1 MPLLRSRSV
10 LFAAVLA
17 LGLAACEAGGVTAT
31 PPTTGG
37 PLIPGTWYM
46 HTADGDAL
54 PAKISER
61 IVGVALEATML
72 DSAQLVVNA
81 DLTYEQRYWIR
92 VLITGNLDRSDV
104 VLDEGVFASEGLGF
118 RLTSSL
124 RAREFTFVVP
134 SLGNITTSEQLVFFA
149 NDPPITT
156 GTYKL
161 SHP

>member
-1 MPLLRSRSV
+1 MPLLRSRRA
-10 LFAAVLA
+10 LFAVILAV
-17 LGLAACEAGGVTAT
+17 GLAACEDGSITTT

-46 HTADGDAL
+46 HAADGDTL

-72 DSAQLVVNA
+72 DSAQLMVNA
-81 DLTYEQRYWIR
+81 DLSYEQRYWIR
-92 VLITGNLDRSDV
+92 VLVTGTLDRSDV
-104 VLDEGVFASEGLGF
+104 VLDEGNFAPEGLGY

-124 RAREFTFVVP
+124 RTREFTFVVP
-134 SLGNITTSEQLVFFA
+134 SLGNITSSEQMVFFA
-149 NDPPITT
+149 NNPPITT

>member
-1 MPLLRSRSV
+1 MPLLRSRRV
-10 LFAAVLA
+10 LFAVILAV
-17 LGLAACEAGGVTAT
+17 GLAACEDTGIITP

-46 HTADGDAL
+46 HSADGDAL

-72 DSAQLVVNA
+72 DSAQLMVNA
-81 DLTYEQRYWIR
+81 DLSYEQRYWIR
-92 VLITGNLDRSDV
+92 VLVTGTLDRSDV
-104 VLDEGVFASEGLGF
+104 VLDEGNFASERLGF

-134 SLGNITTSEQLVFFA
+134 SLGNITSSEQMVFFA
-149 NDPPITT
+149 NNPPITT

>member
-1 MPLLRSRSV
+1 MPLLRSRRV
-10 LFAAVLA
+10 LFAVILAV
-17 LGLAACEAGGVTAT
+17 GLAACEDGGGTTT
-31 PPTTGG
+31 PPTPGG

-46 HTADGDAL
+46 HTADGDTL

-81 DLTYEQRYWIR
+81 DLSYEQRYWIR
-92 VLITGNLDRSDV
+92 VLVTGTLDRSDV
-104 VLDEGVFASEGLGF
+104 VLDEGNFASEGLGY

-124 RAREFTFVVP
+124 RAREFTLVVP
-134 SLGNITTSEQLVFFA
+134 SLGNITTSEQMVFFA
-149 NDPPITT
+149 NNPPITT

-161 SHP
+161 SRR

>member
-1 MPLLRSRSV
+1 MPLLRPRSV
-10 LFAAVLA
+10 LFALILTA
-17 LGLAACEAGGVTAT
+17 GIGACEAGGITTT

-46 HTADGDAL
+46 HTADGDTL

-81 DLTYEQRYWIR
+81 DLSYEQRYWIR
-92 VLITGNLDRSDV
+92 VLVTGTLDRSDV
-104 VLDEGVFASEGLGF
+104 VLDEGTFGSEGLGF

-134 SLGNITTSEQLVFFA
+134 SLGNITTSEQMVFFA
-149 NDPPITT
+149 NNPPITT